1 MVTTLS
7 LSTWTLQRLKR
18 IQVLLDQLQP
28 EAESRAYAVPGAPEP
43 HDGVIVFP
51 GSFNPPTI
59 AHIALLK
66 QARGFARV
74 HEPMTL
80 YAAFSKRTVDKEAV
94 ERPLLLDR
102 IVLLD
107 DILHKRLPHAGILL
121 FNRGLYVEEA
131 EAIQRSFPRVR
142 RILFLLGFDKIV
154 QILDPHYYKD
164 RDASLSELFKRA
176 ELLVAP
182 RGDAGAEELSELL
195 HLPQNKRFAHFIHPL
210 PFNGAYRNI
219 SSTSVRQG
227 VSGAASEVPQ
237 EVRQYM
243 RETHA
248 YAPPLQKSDG
258 TEVDYY
264 GLRVQSLQHLLHAR
278 RDVTLRAPACQCTMS
293 NWTRAHTR

>member
-1 MVTTLS
+1 MLS
-7 LSTWTLQRLKR
+7 ISTRTLQRFKR
-18 IQVLLDQLQP
+18 IQALLDQLQP
-28 EAESRAYAVPGAPEP
+28 EAEPRAYVVPGAPEP
-43 HDGVIVFP
+43 RNSAIVFP
-51 GSFNPPTI
+51 GSFNPPTM

-66 QARGFARV
+66 QARVFARA

-80 YAAFSKRTVDKEAV
+80 YAAFSKHTVDKEAV

-107 DILHKRLPHAGILL
+107 NILRKRLPHAGILL

-154 QILDPHYYKD
+154 QIFDPHYYDD

-182 RGDAGAEELSELL
+182 RGDAGEKELSELL
-195 HLPQNKRFAHFIHPL
+195 HLPQNERFAHFIHPL
-210 PFNGAYRNI
+210 PFNGAYRNV
-219 SSTSVRQG
+219 SSTSARQG
-227 VSGAASEVPQ
+227 ANGTASEVPQ
-237 EVRQYM
+237 EARQFM

-248 YAPPLQKSDG
+248 YTSPLKKSDG
-258 TEVDYY
+258 SEVDYY
-264 GLRVQSLQHLLHAR
+264 GLRVQYFQHLLH
-278 RDVTLRAPACQCTMS
+278 Q
-293 NWTRAHTR
+293 